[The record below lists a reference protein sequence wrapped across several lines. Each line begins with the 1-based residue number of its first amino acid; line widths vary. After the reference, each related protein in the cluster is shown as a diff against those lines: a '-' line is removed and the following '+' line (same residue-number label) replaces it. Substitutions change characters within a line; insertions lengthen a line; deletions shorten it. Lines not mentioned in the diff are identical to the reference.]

1 MRRNGTFLI
10 CGNFSATVADVASDV
25 CIFGDA
31 FFDDG
36 FLGDGFLG
44 DGFFG
49 DGVALHLTGELSCL
63 LGDTFVLEGDFLF

>member
-10 CGNFSATVADVASDV
+10 CGNFSATVGDVASDM
-25 CIFGDA
+25 CFFGDG
-31 FFDDG
+31 FFGDS
-36 FLGDGFLG
+36 FLGDGFLD
-44 DGFFG
+44 DGFLG

>member
-10 CGNFSATVADVASDV
+10 CGNFSATVGDVASDM
-25 CIFGDA
+25 CFFGDG
-31 FFDDG
+31 FFGDG
-36 FLGDGFLG
+36 FLGDGFLD
-44 DGFFG
+44 DGFLG